1 MNIIGGSNLLNGGG
15 GGKSSKKNKSS
26 NNNNGKYR
34 SNSYTPEK
42 KINLFGAEFSI
53 PSIESNKEKRN
64 YIGRL
69 RKGKRN
75 ELSNAKNKEQK
86 IAIKKKYSDEIRKA
100 RGGKSWVT
108 EKISDA
114 KEFIDDVKIL
124 KSQAENTVVGRVVN
138 QGKDIVSAVA
148 SADPEKILKEGVD
161 TYQTVRKINK
171 QLTNKNN
178 PVAAIKPQ
186 DGCNCG

>member
-1 MNIIGGSNLLNGGG
+1 MNIGGSNLMNGGN
-15 GGKSSKKNKSS
+15 KKKPAPTNNS
-26 NNNNGKYR
+26 NYR
-34 SNSYTPEK
+34 SGTYTPEK
-42 KINLFGAEFSI
+42 NINIFGAQFSI

-75 ELSNAKNKEQK
+75 ELSNAKSKEQK
-86 IAIKKKYSDEIRKA
+86 IAIKKKYSNEIRNA
-100 RGGKSWVT
+100 RGGKSWVG

-124 KSQAENTVVGRVVN
+124 KSQAESTVVGRVVN
-138 QGKDIVSAVA
+138 QSKDIVSAVA
-148 SADPEKILKEGVD
+148 SANPEKILQEGVD
-161 TYQTVRKINK
+161 TYNTVRKINK
-171 QLTNKNN
+171 QLKNN